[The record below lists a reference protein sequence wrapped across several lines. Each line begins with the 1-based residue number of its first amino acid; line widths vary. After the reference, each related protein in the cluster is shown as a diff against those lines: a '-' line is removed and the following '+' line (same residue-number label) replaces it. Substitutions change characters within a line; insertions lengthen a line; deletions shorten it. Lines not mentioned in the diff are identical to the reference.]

1 MVTTQTAENYV
12 QILHEELVP
21 ALGCTEPISLAL
33 GAAKLR
39 EVLGSIPERVV
50 VQASGNIIK
59 NTKGVIVPNSGGQK
73 GIDAAICIGII
84 AGDPNKNLEVLED
97 ATPEL
102 IEEAKLYRKKMS
114 FQLEVLRSMA
124 KLHLIITGE
133 GNGHQ
138 ALVEIIHQHTYI
150 VRIERDGELLF
161 SAPFDENDSSGT
173 LTDRSTLAVQKIVEF
188 AETVPL
194 EQVATIIE
202 NQIACNSAI
211 SREGLSHR
219 WGVNV
224 GSNLIK
230 HYGSDIRIRAKA
242 AAAAGSDA
250 RMSGCVLPVVIN
262 SGSGNQGMTASMPVI
277 EYAKELGTNHETL
290 IRALVISNLC
300 AIHQKTK
307 IGRMS
312 AYCGAVSAAC
322 GAGAAITW
330 MHGGTYKQIEETM
343 TNTLANVSG
352 ILCDGAK
359 PSCAAKIASS
369 VDAAIMAYYL
379 SSENQS
385 FVSGDGIVKNT
396 LENTITGIGKIANEG
411 MVGTDS
417 TILSIMID
425 E

>member
-1 MVTTQTAENYV
+1 MVSTLITETYV
-12 QILHEELVP
+12 QILREELVP

-39 EVLGSIPERVV
+39 EVLGCIPESIV

-59 NTKGVIVPNSGGQK
+59 NAKGVIVPNSGEQK
-73 GIDAAICIGII
+73 GIQAAIAIGVI
-84 AGDPNKNLEVLED
+84 AGKSNKNLEVLED
-97 ATPEL
+97 VTPEG
-102 IEEAKLYRKKMS
+102 IEEAKQYQERLS
-114 FQLEVLRSMA
+114 FRLELLRSPA

-133 GNGHQ
+133 GNNHR

-161 SAPFDENDSSGT
+161 SAPYNEHDSSGA
-173 LTDRSTLAVQKIVEF
+173 LTDRSTLTIQQIVDF

-194 EQVATIIE
+194 ERVAPIID

-211 SREGLSHR
+211 SREGLSHH

-230 HYGSDIRIRAKA
+230 HYGNDIHIRAKA

-262 SGSGNQGMTASMPVI
+262 SGSGNQGITASLPVI
-277 EYAKELGTNHETL
+277 EYAKELGKDHETL

-330 MHGGTYKQIEETM
+330 MHNGSFLQIEETM

-369 VDAAIMAYYL
+369 VDAAIMAHHL
-379 SSENQS
+379 ASENQS
-385 FVSGDGIVKNT
+385 FNSGEGIVKDT
-396 LENTITGIGKIANEG
+396 LENTIGGVGRIASEG
-411 MVGTDS
+411 MLETDS

>member
-1 MVTTQTAENYV
+1 MVSTQIAENYL
-12 QILHEELVP
+12 QILQEELIP
-21 ALGCTEPISLAL
+21 ALGCTEPISLAFA
-33 GAAKLR
+33 AAKAR
-39 EVLGSIPERVV
+39 EVLGCVPEKIT

-59 NTKGVIVPNSGGQK
+59 NVKGVVVPNSGGQK
-73 GIDAAICIGII
+73 GVGTAIAMGVIGGDARR
-84 AGDPNKNLEVLED
+84 NLEVLEGVTQTD
-97 ATPEL
+97 
-102 IEEAKLYRKKMS
+102 IGQAKHYRDTVDFKL
-114 FQLEVLRSMA
+114 QVLSSDA
-124 KLHLIITGE
+124 KLHLIILAE
-133 GNGHQ
+133 SSGHK
-138 ALVEIIHQHTYI
+138 ALVEIIHQHTHI
-150 VRIERDGELLF
+150 VRIEKDDKIIL
-161 SAPFDENDSSGT
+161 SVPYDENNSSDA
-173 LTDRSTLAVQKIVEF
+173 LTDRSLLSIEKIVAF

-194 EQVATIIE
+194 KRVQSVIE
-202 NQIACNSAI
+202 KQIACNSAI
-211 SREGLSHR
+211 SKEGLSHQ

-224 GSNLIK
+224 GKNLIK

-262 SGSGNQGMTASMPVI
+262 SGSGNQGMTASLPVI
-277 EYAKELGTNHETL
+277 EYALELGISHESL

-307 IGRMS
+307 IGRLS
-312 AYCGAVSAAC
+312 AYCGVVSAAC

-330 MHGGTYKQIEETM
+330 MHGGSYQQIEETM

-369 VDAAIMAYYL
+369 VDAAIMAHYL
-379 SSENQS
+379 SSENQT
-385 FVSGDGIVKNT
+385 FISGDGIVKNT
-396 LENTITGIGKIANEG
+396 LENTIIGIGKIANEG
-411 MVGTDS
+411 MVSTDS